1 MHNLPEKI
9 DSKFRYVLLSAHRAE
24 QLMRGSLPKNESE
37 GGKPTIVAMGE
48 ILRDDIPWDYGK
60 LDVAPLE
67 TASGAGAAPQAKSS
81 AAPSEGAESAS
92 EEG

>member
-24 QLMRGSLPKNESE
+24 QLMRGSMPKDETDD
-37 GGKPTIVAMGE
+37 GKSTIVAMGE
-48 ILRDDIPWDYGK
+48 VFRDEIGWTYGT

-67 TASGAGAAPQAKSS
+67 TASGAGAAPQSKSS
-81 AAPSEGAESAS
+81 AAPSEGSETAS
-92 EEG
+92 GEG